1 MRRHSIRVKF
11 TLLLTAIIVSMIVLV
26 VFINNA
32 FSERFYIDGKR
43 KLMLSKYDSINSIL
57 TYYSAGNITDTQ
69 LNDSLE
75 QLTNSTAMSV
85 IVVNS
90 DWTTVYVSSNVED
103 EMINRLRMSIFNSD
117 IFEQDDTSTNEQ
129 ESLQQP
135 PDNKGNKGKSKNGIE
150 PSKPSDDSSS
160 QDNTDNLDGS
170 QPSDDNNISDK
181 NSSDPYMINMSGSGI
196 EETRQIILKTD
207 QYTLQKIYDTRLG
220 DYYYELWGILD
231 CGDSV
236 MLRLAIQGIK
246 DNVMI
251 SNKFITYI
259 GIAITLIGIIVAYF
273 VSSYFTKPIMQ
284 LSELAKKMAAMDFD
298 ARYEGHDKG
307 EIGILGES
315 MNDMSAK
322 LESNIIKSS

>member
-57 TYYSAGNITDTQ
+57 TDYSAGNITDTQ

-117 IFEQDDTSTNEQ
+117 IFEQDDTSTNE
-129 ESLQQP
+129 P
-135 PDNKGNKGKSKNGIE
+135 K
-150 PSKPSDDSSS
+150 
-160 QDNTDNLDGS
+160 
-170 QPSDDNNISDK
+170 
-181 NSSDPYMINMSGSGI
+181 
-196 EETRQIILKTD
+196 
-207 QYTLQKIYDTRLG
+207 
-220 DYYYELWGILD
+220 
-231 CGDSV
+231 
-236 MLRLAIQGIK
+236 LA
-246 DNVMI
+246 
-251 SNKFITYI
+251 T
-259 GIAITLIGIIVAYF
+259 AT
-273 VSSYFTKPIMQ
+273 
-284 LSELAKKMAAMDFD
+284 
-298 ARYEGHDKG
+298 
-307 EIGILGES
+307 
-315 MNDMSAK
+315 
-322 LESNIIKSS
+322 